1 MRLYFVF
8 TILFVSQLIHSQV
21 KIEGKL
27 SFDFSFMNDQQFID
41 SIPNFPNDLYE
52 YYNVR
57 ITRDLDF
64 GLKESILG
72 LVSSFH
78 KGNIGLSKYKMSDI
92 HLLTK
97 NDSVIAIIGEIP
109 NYKTSIYFNKIEVNK
124 YIRKHDSFYQTK
136 TTVNDLRN
144 DLLKDEYYGYICGE
158 APVIYEIPQYN
169 GLSFDNLKNI
179 NQFRYWL
186 RSYNPELQTYGVD
199 ALSYLYKKK
208 YSDKNDEKVKQDR
221 SIIKYIKQRNSILNT
236 CSGCFVGIYERV
248 F

>member
-21 KIEGKL
+21 KIEGKR

-109 NYKTSIYFNKIEVNK
+109 NYN
-124 YIRKHDSFYQTK
+124 DSFFFFIFTCRIR
-136 TTVNDLRN
+136 V
-144 DLLKDEYYGYICGE
+144 
-158 APVIYEIPQYN
+158 
-169 GLSFDNLKNI
+169 S
-179 NQFRYWL
+179 NQIF
-186 RSYNPELQTYGVD
+186 
-199 ALSYLYKKK
+199 
-208 YSDKNDEKVKQDR
+208 
-221 SIIKYIKQRNSILNT
+221 
-236 CSGCFVGIYERV
+236 
-248 F
+248 